1 MISLV
6 SKNRFNGGRKMV
18 CASVLPSGCRI
29 STSDQ
34 RNLIYSRILAARES
48 ENVVEFLVFEYSKVN

>member
-1 MISLV
+1 
-6 SKNRFNGGRKMV
+6 MV

-48 ENVVEFLVFEYSKVN
+48 GNVVEFLVFEYSKVN